1 MLRCARPPIGLKPFA
16 CARDPSVPAPKEGQK
31 RPKVPMQKPSK
42 NAAQTSASP
51 YTASALRTLAT
62 EASGLSALS
71 AAFNG
76 ELGRSFTE
84 AVEKIRG
91 VSGPRAE
98 TGRVIVTGMGKSGHV
113 GRKIASTLSSTGTPA
128 YFVHPGEA
136 SHGDLGVIS
145 DKTDI
150 ILALSWSG
158 ETAELRD
165 LIDYAKRFR
174 VPLIAITSQANS
186 ALAQAA
192 NFSLILPAAPEAC
205 PNGLAPTTSTLMQLA
220 LGDALAVALLE
231 SRGFTAL
238 DFKALHPGGKLGASL
253 TFVRDIMHAGEKLP
267 LVKTGTLMSDAIV
280 EMSAKGFGCVGVMD
294 SAGNLSGIVTDGD
307 LRRHMRADLLSS
319 TVDQVM
325 TRNPKSARSDQ
336 LASEVLEHLN
346 ASNITAL
353 FVVENKKPVG
363 LVHLHD
369 LLRIGVA

>member
-1 MLRCARPPIGLKPFA
+1 
-16 CARDPSVPAPKEGQK
+16 
-31 RPKVPMQKPSK
+31 MQKPNK
-42 NAAQTSASP
+42 NMAESPASP
-51 YTASALRTLAT
+51 HSASALRTLAT
-62 EASGLSALS
+62 EANGLSALV
-71 AAFNG
+71 AAFAG

-84 AVEKIRG
+84 AVEKIRV
-91 VSGPRAE
+91 VSGPRGE

-158 ETAELRD
+158 ETAELRN
-165 LIDYAKRFR
+165 LVDYANRFS
-174 VPLIAITSQANS
+174 VALIAITSQPAS
-186 ALAQAA
+186 ALAKAA
-192 NFSLILPAAPEAC
+192 DIALILPAAQEAC
-205 PNGLAPTTSTLMQLA
+205 PHGLAPTTSTLMQLA

-253 TFVRDIMHAGEKLP
+253 TFIRDIMHAGDKLP
-267 LVKTGTLMSDAIV
+267 LVQDGTLMSDAIV
-280 EMSAKGFGCVGVMD
+280 EMSAKGFGCVGVLD
-294 SAGNLSGIVTDGD
+294 GAGNLAGIVTDGD
-307 LRRHMRADLLSS
+307 LRRHMRADLLSAK
-319 TVDQVM
+319 VGEVM
-325 TRNPKSARSDQ
+325 TKNPKSAKPDQ
-336 LASEVLEHLN
+336 LASEILERMN